1 MSYPLLVSIA
11 LTAFLLACVS
21 LHEAT
26 PESRT
31 PAQILAAARRAGL
44 VRSTAAVAWG
54 AAMVPLLVFT
64 SILLAA
70 TAAVASLGGVR

>member
-1 MSYPLLVSIA
+1 MAYPLLTVTLA
-11 LTAFLLACVS
+11 LALLVCASVR
-21 LHEAT
+21 EAGSD
-26 PESRT
+26 SRT

-54 AAMVPLLVFT
+54 AAMVPLLVIT
-64 SILLAA
+64 SILLAT

>member
-1 MSYPLLVSIA
+1 MAYPLLTVTLTLA
-11 LTAFLLACVS
+11 LLVCASVR
-21 LHEAT
+21 EAT

-70 TAAVASLGGVR
+70 TAAVASLGGMR

>member
-1 MSYPLLVSIA
+1 MAYPLLTVTLTLA
-11 LTAFLLACVS
+11 LLVCASVR
-21 LHEAT
+21 EAGSD
-26 PESRT
+26 SRT

-54 AAMVPLLVFT
+54 AAMLPLLVFT